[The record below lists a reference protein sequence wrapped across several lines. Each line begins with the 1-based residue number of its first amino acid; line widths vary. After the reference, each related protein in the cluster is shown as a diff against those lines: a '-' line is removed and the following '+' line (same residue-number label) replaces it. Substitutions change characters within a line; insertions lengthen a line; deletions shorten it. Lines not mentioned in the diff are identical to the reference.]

1 MSEPIAATDSQVLD
15 LAARQRMLNQ
25 RFARQVFA
33 SVLGAEDSLDPT
45 LILLRETAKSLAY
58 GGEAQLSNLIRLR
71 VPAAP
76 NEIALEFARQY
87 DLLASMEKMAR
98 ALLEDGREAAGS
110 ETSRLSR
117 VAELSEAC
125 DRFHAIAN
133 RATEMVSDRLTALKK
148 AAEQREH
155 AMIEKLQG
163 VLDLAMGQTK
173 RVSASAM
180 ETERMAGDVSED
192 SQRIMSVVGS
202 VASAS
207 EELQASIRE
216 ISSHAQ
222 RAAEN
227 ATTAVVAAQKSKES
241 LANLELIGGNIGHVV
256 QIISSVAQQTKL
268 LALNATIE
276 AARAGEAGKGFL
288 VVAHEVKELAKQTAN
303 ATNQIVNQI
312 ERITDDTKHA
322 MDSIKQIDA
331 VVERLNESSNYIAG
345 AVREQTAAVVE
356 ISTNINQAA
365 LGVANINRNVSAVVD
380 SARQTSSASSESIQ
394 AAQQLAGVTAQ
405 LESDAK

>member
-1 MSEPIAATDSQVLD
+1 MSEVIAATDSQVLD

-33 SVLGAEDSLDPT
+33 SVIGAEDSFETT

-58 GGEAQLSNLIRLR
+58 GGEVQLSNVIRLK

-76 NEIALEFARQY
+76 SEIALEFARQY
-87 DLLASMEKMAR
+87 DLLASMEKVAR
-98 ALLEDGREAAGS
+98 ALLEGGREATGAN
-110 ETSRLSR
+110 TFRLSR

-125 DRFHAIAN
+125 DRFHATAN
-133 RATEMVSDRLTALKK
+133 RATEMVSDRLTALKN
-148 AAEQREH
+148 AAEHREH
-155 AMIEKLQG
+155 EMIQKLHG
-163 VLDLAMGQTK
+163 VLELAMGQTK

-180 ETERMAGDVSED
+180 ETERMAGDVSES
-192 SQRIMSVVGS
+192 SQRIMSVVES
-202 VASAS
+202 VASAT

-216 ISSHAQ
+216 ISSQAH

-227 ATTAVVAAQKSKES
+227 AATAVAAAQKSKDS
-241 LANLELIGGNIGHVV
+241 LANLQLIGGNISQVV
-256 QIISSVAQQTKL
+256 QIISTVAQQTKL

-276 AARAGEAGKGFL
+276 AVRAGEAGKGFA

-312 ERITDDTKHA
+312 ERINDDTEHA

-331 VVERLNESSNYIAG
+331 VVERLHESSSYIAM
-345 AVREQTAAVVE
+345 AVKEQTSAVME
-356 ISTNINQAA
+356 ISTNISQAA
-365 LGVANINRNVSAVVD
+365 LGVANINRNVSAVVN

-394 AAQQLAGVTAQ
+394 AAQQLVGVTAQ
-405 LESDAK
+405 LELCAK